1 MQRFQRGCDDTTI
14 ATQVKVVK
22 RVINPARMDSD
33 VEAFSHSNPTDD
45 SFAALQAKPAVQAKP
60 VALQAKPAL
69 QEATSQTS
77 TARGYKP
84 NQRCKPNRWLCK
96 PNQRCEPNQPCK
108 PNQHCKPSQ
117 PSAASQPIRFL
128 SPYSQPKVIRKE
140 ETRQEKWP
148 TYILVST
155 IPLSPHNP

>member
-1 MQRFQRGCDDTTI
+1 LEIVFQHTYTFEVQRFQRGCDDTTI

-77 TARGYKP
+77 TARG
-84 NQRCKPNRWLCK
+84 
-96 PNQRCEPNQPCK
+96 
-108 PNQHCKPSQ
+108 
-117 PSAASQPIRFL
+117 
-128 SPYSQPKVIRKE
+128 
-140 ETRQEKWP
+140 
-148 TYILVST
+148 
-155 IPLSPHNP
+155 